1 MITRLRYRWNVTE
14 TSSRRTDTRTRIVEM
29 AARLLQEQGPAAVTT
44 RAVAEAAGVQA
55 PAIYRLFG
63 DKDGL
68 LEAVAEHVMAT
79 HVTAKAAVV
88 AAASSSDLDP
98 LDDLRNGWT
107 GQIEFGLANPA
118 LFHLMSDPA
127 RAAQSP
133 ALKAGREVLRAR
145 VHRLAGTGRLRVS
158 EERAAELIH
167 AAGVGTVTAL
177 LTTPPPDRDPGLA
190 DAMLESVLRQILT
203 EVDEPMDDASVA
215 VTLRAAAPQ
224 LDVLSKAERGLLV
237 EWLDRVISGR

>member
-1 MITRLRYRWNVTE
+1 MTE
-14 TSSRRTDTRTRIVEM
+14 TSSRRTDTRTRIVET
-29 AARLLQEQGPAAVTT
+29 AARLLQERGPAAVTT

-68 LEAVAEHVMAT
+68 LEAVAERTMAT
-79 HVTAKAAVV
+79 HVSAKAAVV
-88 AAASSSDLDP
+88 AAASSGDVDP
-98 LDDLRNGWT
+98 LEDLRDGWA
-107 GQIEFGLANPA
+107 GQIGFGLSNPA

-145 VHRLAGTGRLRVS
+145 VRRLAETGRLRVS

-177 LTTPPPDRDPGLA
+177 LTTPPADRDPGLA
-190 DAMLESVLRQILT
+190 DAMLESVLAQILT
-203 EVDEPMDDASVA
+203 ETTELKDDAWVA

-224 LDVLSKAERGLLV
+224 LEVLSAAERSLLV
-237 EWLDRVISGR
+237 EWLDRVIAANP